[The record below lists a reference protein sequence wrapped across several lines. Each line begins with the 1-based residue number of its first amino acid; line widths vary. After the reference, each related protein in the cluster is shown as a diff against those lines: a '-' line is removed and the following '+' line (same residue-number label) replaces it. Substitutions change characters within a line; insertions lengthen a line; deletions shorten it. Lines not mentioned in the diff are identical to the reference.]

1 MGLNY
6 FCTLMCLYYRILWF
20 LDTVDRT
27 ITWLYWSLTSKHQ
40 QTFLPLEPSQGIV
53 SCTIPR
59 YIIRRQKR
67 RKTEWSEVAVVRG
80 SVSSHYAESI
90 LDLLC
95 SAADEISPR
104 LPIALPILYTISK
117 AINVGTKPI
126 AKKTATSPRFILNS
140 YLGGTLIVLQTYCQ
154 K

>member
-6 FCTLMCLYYRILWF
+6 FCILMCLFHRILWF
-20 LDTVDRT
+20 LDTVDRI
-27 ITWLYWSLTSKHQ
+27 ITWLYWSLTSRRQ
-40 QTFLPLEPSQGIV
+40 QTFLPLAASQGIV
-53 SCTIPR
+53 SCTPPR

-80 SVSSHYAESI
+80 SVSSHYGKSI
-90 LDLLC
+90 LNLLC
-95 SAADEISPR
+95 CAADEISPR

-117 AINVGTKPI
+117 AISVGTKPI
-126 AKKTATSPRFILNS
+126 AKKIAPSPRFIFNS
-140 YLGGTLIVLQTYCQ
+140 YLGGTLMVLQACCQ